1 MRLNICL
8 EQIGKCSLF
17 SWLIS
22 LINIIIFRL
31 PDNDVK
37 LLLFILFLPFGLLL
51 FLLRSILILSLFIL
65 GYVVSDTGVTQK
77 IFNKIAT
84 LAFGISVSIENPK
97 KKENVD
103 VYISNSLSI
112 FDHLAVNVA
121 TGAVA
126 VSFFYFNMVM
136 LCSQNYVLSQ
146 VKYDM

>member
-1 MRLNICL
+1 M
-8 EQIGKCSLF
+8 
-17 SWLIS
+17 
-22 LINIIIFRL
+22 INIIIFRL

-136 LCSQNYVLSQ
+136 LRSQNYVLSQ